1 MRHRIQSIP
10 RRTRATN
17 RDREFAE
24 AGLLAGVPEGA
35 AREARL
41 KLLRE
46 LAARGVPFEE
56 MQRAIEQDRLVF
68 LLLDRELS
76 GEPRYTAREVAKKV
90 GMPLEYLLA
99 AREAAGLALPEPD
112 ERVYT
117 DDDVETARVIAE
129 LRTSGIPDEGLL
141 EITRVLGRS
150 LAQGAEVIRA
160 VSAEAFIESGMTEYE
175 LARRNAE
182 AASRFLPQMA
192 PLLLNILRLH
202 LRDLVR
208 NQALSQEELAA
219 GAARNASTVFVG
231 FADIVGFT
239 GLGER
244 VELGELGALG
254 ARLTE
259 LALRHM
265 KPPARLVKTIGDAV
279 MFVAPAPGPLLD
291 TALELVEQVE
301 GEGEDFPEL
310 RAGVAAGLAVSREGD
325 WYGPPVNL
333 ASRVTGVA
341 RPGSVL
347 ATQEVHDAAPGGYEW
362 SDAGA
367 RHLKGLT
374 RRVPLY
380 RVRRSVT

>member
-1 MRHRIQSIP
+1 MR
-10 RRTRATN
+10 
-17 RDREFAE
+17 
-24 AGLLAGVPEGA
+24 
-35 AREARL
+35 
-41 KLLRE
+41 
-46 LAARGVPFEE
+46 
-56 MQRAIEQDRLVF
+56 RAIEQDRLVF

-76 GEPRYTAREVAKKV
+76 GEPKYTAREVAEKA

-99 AREAAGLALPEPD
+99 AREAAGLALPAPD
-112 ERVYT
+112 EKAYG
-117 DDDVETARVIAE
+117 DEDVETARVIAA

-150 LAQGAEVIRA
+150 LAQGAEVIRT
-160 VSAEAFIESGMTEYE
+160 VSAEAFLESGMTEYE

-192 PLLLNILRLH
+192 PLLQNILRLH

-219 GAARNASTVFVG
+219 GAAANTSNVFVG

-239 GLGER
+239 KLGER

-259 LALRHM
+259 LALKHT
-265 KPPARLVKTIGDAV
+265 KAPTRLVKTIGDAV
-279 MFVAPAPGPLLD
+279 MFVAPSAEPLLD
-291 TALELVEQVE
+291 TALDLVEHAE
-301 GEGEDFPEL
+301 GEGDEFPEL
-310 RAGVAAGLAVSREGD
+310 RAGVASGLAVSREGD

-333 ASRVTGVA
+333 ASRITGIA

-347 ATQEVHDAAPGGYEW
+347 ATKDVHDAAPDAYRW

-374 RRVPLY
+374 HRVPLY
-380 RVRRSVT
+380 RARPAP

>member
-1 MRHRIQSIP
+1 M
-10 RRTRATN
+10 
-17 RDREFAE
+17 E
-24 AGLLAGVPEGA
+24 AGLLDGVPEGP

-41 KLLRE
+41 ELLRE
-46 LAARGVPFEE
+46 LAAHGIQIEE
-56 MQRAIEQDRLVF
+56 MQRAIAEDRLVF

-76 GEPRYTAREVAKKV
+76 GEPKYTAREVANDV
-90 GMPLEYLLA
+90 GLPLEYLLA
-99 AREAAGLALPEPD
+99 AREAAGLALPDPD
-112 ERVYT
+112 EKAYS
-117 DDDVETARVIAE
+117 DEDVQGAQIIAE
-129 LRTSGIPDEGLL
+129 LKTSGIPEEGLL

-150 LAQGAEVIRA
+150 LAQGAEVIRT
-160 VSAEAFIESGMTEYE
+160 VSANAFLEGGVSEYE
-175 LARRNAE
+175 LAVRNAE
-182 AASRFLPQMA
+182 AAHTFLPKLG
-192 PLLLNILRLH
+192 PLLHNILRLH

-219 GAARNASTVFVG
+219 GAARNTSNVFVG

-239 GLGER
+239 KLGER

-259 LALRHM
+259 LALQHA
-265 KPPARLVKTIGDAV
+265 KPPTRLVKTIGDAV
-279 MFVAPAPGPLLD
+279 MFVAPAPEPLLD
-291 TALELVEQVE
+291 TALEIVEQAAE
-301 GEGEDFPEL
+301 GEGEEFPEL
-310 RAGVAAGLAVSREGD
+310 RAGVASGLAVSREGD

-347 ATQEVHDAAPGGYEW
+347 ATADVREAAGDAYAW

-367 RHLKGLT
+367 RQLKGIG

-380 RVRRSVT
+380 RVRRKDPPSE